1 MDSESEYTVIRG
13 NVARLF
19 SMWGKPYCSWSNNN
33 LLLLIRYT
41 NSLPLQKFSHTTLF
55 LVKGRKYYCVIN
67 LFFIICL
74 GDSCRWCTLLSQ
86 SQKQTKHTHMQTC
99 SLVEKYTLSIILAA
113 SVLKS
118 RKLTPW
124 TFSPMV
130 SGAGCQNF
138 YQLRRSPKKT
148 PLRSIRFCDTTTI
161 FRSSQNVWQIPKICI
176 VSALI
181 SMGNFGELLACLL
194 ASIRGYDHKLL
205 QYLNNWRWN
214 VRSPVKDIRWQP
226 SNEKTITTS
235 HAIIS
240 FVCCSR
246 RINFRGEWLIFEPS
260 DMTLFHWSLIVLVG
274 TSTMVIEIDSQR
286 EF

>member
-1 MDSESEYTVIRG
+1 
-13 NVARLF
+13 
-19 SMWGKPYCSWSNNN
+19 
-33 LLLLIRYT
+33 
-41 NSLPLQKFSHTTLF
+41 
-55 LVKGRKYYCVIN
+55 
-67 LFFIICL
+67 
-74 GDSCRWCTLLSQ
+74 
-86 SQKQTKHTHMQTC
+86 MQTC
-99 SLVEKYTLSIILAA
+99 SLAEKYALSIILAA
-113 SVLKS
+113 GVLKS

-181 SMGNFGELLACLL
+181 SMGNFGELSACLL
-194 ASIRGYDHKLL
+194 ARASGFMIT
-205 QYLNNWRWN
+205 NSFNIWTRWN

-240 FVCCSR
+240 FRLLQSKDYLWR
-246 RINFRGEWLIFEPS
+246 RMVDLWTFRYDSFRLVAHCPRRNFYNGDRNRFSTWVLNLISILKTGKPLLPLSSDEILFSSSKRPSAYLNFEGKRRGTYWKES
-260 DMTLFHWSLIVLVG
+260 A
-274 TSTMVIEIDSQR
+274 
-286 EF
+286 

>member
-1 MDSESEYTVIRG
+1 M
-13 NVARLF
+13 
-19 SMWGKPYCSWSNNN
+19 
-33 LLLLIRYT
+33 
-41 NSLPLQKFSHTTLF
+41 
-55 LVKGRKYYCVIN
+55 KGRKYYCVIN
-67 LFFIICL
+67 LFFFFICR

-99 SLVEKYTLSIILAA
+99 SLAEKYTLSIILAA
-113 SVLKS
+113 GVLKS

-138 YQLRRSPKKT
+138 YQLRRSPNKT

-181 SMGNFGELLACLL
+181 SMGNFGELSACLL
-194 ASIRGYDHKLL
+194 ARASGFMITNSY
-205 QYLNNWRWN
+205 NIWTRWN

-226 SNEKTITTS
+226 LMKRLLLPRMQ
-235 HAIIS
+235 S
-240 FVCCSR
+240 FRSVCCRR
-246 RINFRGEWLIFEPS
+246 RITFGDEWLIFEPS
-260 DMTLFHWSLIVLVG
+260 DMTLFHWSFIVLVG

>member
-1 MDSESEYTVIRG
+1 M
-13 NVARLF
+13 
-19 SMWGKPYCSWSNNN
+19 
-33 LLLLIRYT
+33 
-41 NSLPLQKFSHTTLF
+41 
-55 LVKGRKYYCVIN
+55 KGRKYYCVIN

-74 GDSCRWCTLLSQ
+74 GDSYRWCTLLSQ

-99 SLVEKYTLSIILAA
+99 SLAEKYTLSIILAA
-113 SVLKS
+113 GVLKS

-138 YQLRRSPKKT
+138 YQLRRSPNKT

-181 SMGNFGELLACLL
+181 SMGNFGELSACLL
-194 ASIRGYDHKLL
+194 ARASGFMITNSY
-205 QYLNNWRWN
+205 NIWTRWN

-226 SNEKTITTS
+226 LMKRLLLPRMQ
-235 HAIIS
+235 S
-240 FVCCSR
+240 FRSVCCRR
-246 RINFRGEWLIFEPS
+246 RITFGDEWLIFEPS
-260 DMTLFHWSLIVLVG
+260 DMTLFHWSFIVLVG

>member
-1 MDSESEYTVIRG
+1 MFLIKQQLTTSNKVHKQSSVTEV
-13 NVARLF
+13 F
-19 SMWGKPYCSWSNNN
+19 SYNIVLGERPKI
-33 LLLLIRYT
+33 LLCHQ
-41 NSLPLQKFSHTTLF
+41 PFF
-55 LVKGRKYYCVIN
+55 
-67 LFFIICL
+67 FFICR

-99 SLVEKYTLSIILAA
+99 SLAEKYTLSIILAA
-113 SVLKS
+113 GVLKS

-138 YQLRRSPKKT
+138 YQLRRSPNKT

-181 SMGNFGELLACLL
+181 SMGNFGELSACLL
-194 ASIRGYDHKLL
+194 ARASGFMITNSY
-205 QYLNNWRWN
+205 NIWTRWN

-246 RINFRGEWLIFEPS
+246 RINFRGEWLIFQPS
-260 DMTLFHWSLIVLVG
+260 DMTLFDWSLIVLVG

>member
-1 MDSESEYTVIRG
+1 MFLIKQQLTTSNKVHKQSSVTEV
-13 NVARLF
+13 F
-19 SMWGKPYCSWSNNN
+19 SYNIVLGERPKI
-33 LLLLIRYT
+33 LLCHQ
-41 NSLPLQKFSHTTLF
+41 P
-55 LVKGRKYYCVIN
+55 
-67 LFFIICL
+67 FFIICL

-99 SLVEKYTLSIILAA
+99 SLAEKYTLSIILAA
-113 SVLKS
+113 GVLKS

-181 SMGNFGELLACLL
+181 SMGNFGELSACLL
-194 ASIRGYDHKLL
+194 ARASGFMIT
-205 QYLNNWRWN
+205 NSFNIWTRWN

-246 RINFRGEWLIFEPS
+246 RINFWGEWLIFEPS
-260 DMTLFHWSLIVLVG
+260 DMTLFDWSLIVLVG

-286 EF
+286 KF

>member
-1 MDSESEYTVIRG
+1 
-13 NVARLF
+13 
-19 SMWGKPYCSWSNNN
+19 
-33 LLLLIRYT
+33 
-41 NSLPLQKFSHTTLF
+41 
-55 LVKGRKYYCVIN
+55 
-67 LFFIICL
+67 
-74 GDSCRWCTLLSQ
+74 
-86 SQKQTKHTHMQTC
+86 MQTY
-99 SLVEKYTLSIILAA
+99 SLAEKYTLSIILAA
-113 SVLKS
+113 GVLKS

-181 SMGNFGELLACLL
+181 SMGNFGELSACLL
-194 ASIRGYDHKLL
+194 ARASGFMIT
-205 QYLNNWRWN
+205 NSFNIWTRWN

-246 RINFRGEWLIFEPS
+246 RINFWGEWLIFEPS

-274 TSTMVIEIDSQR
+274 TSTMVIEIDSTWVLNLISILKTGKPLLPLCSDEILFSSSKR
-286 EF
+286 PSAYLNFEGKRRGTYWKESP